1 MRRTLTTLAA
11 AVALGTF
18 LIGVVHS
25 ADEEELST
33 DLMQSIEDTN
43 KSLASNIATQNA
55 KGATSDAKEL
65 NEMFSQVET
74 FYVHKSDAVDAVEL
88 ARKSKNLSAEIIRQV
103 DAKAFD
109 KATNTATDL
118 SRACKTCHNFY
129 KKS

>member
-88 ARKSKNLSAEIIRQV
+88 ARKSKNLSARPSTRQPTPRPTCLAHARPATTSIRNPES
-103 DAKAFD
+103 
-109 KATNTATDL
+109 T
-118 SRACKTCHNFY
+118 R
-129 KKS
+129 